1 MDLGN
6 LICILQKD
14 SPQSKIIKERCLC
27 SKHRSST
34 GHHRVENPSRQTE
47 RAADMNRVDV
57 SKLENLYIKCNT
69 SETVS
74 LFAGQGEDR
83 FEFVVK
89 HCLDAEAVNS
99 IVSDVCCHVVDA
111 ETGEYKPELKDFYI
125 RVAVLENYTNLT
137 LPQDESRWRLVYGTP
152 VFAMVTGHE
161 RRPVVFN
168 GRDYDEN
175 MAIDIE
181 QYEQILAAIDEKITY
196 IIAHNA
202 IIDVFTEKL
211 LKLL

>member
-1 MDLGN
+1 
-6 LICILQKD
+6 
-14 SPQSKIIKERCLC
+14 
-27 SKHRSST
+27 
-34 GHHRVENPSRQTE
+34 
-47 RAADMNRVDV
+47 MNRVDV
-57 SKLENLYIKCNT
+57 SKLENLYNKCNS
-69 SETVS
+69 SETIS
-74 LFAGQGEDR
+74 LFAGQGEDK

-89 HCLDAEAVNS
+89 HRLDAEAVKRF
-99 IVSDVCCHVVDA
+99 VSEVCRCVADV

-125 RVAVLENYTNLT
+125 RVAVLENYTNLS
-137 LPQDESRWRLVYGTP
+137 LPKDESRWRLVYGTP

-181 QYEQILAAIDEKITY
+181 QYECILAAIDEKIAY

-202 IIDVFTEKL
+202 IKPVFTKAPEVFL
-211 LKLL
+211 